1 MYVLH
6 CRLDGGN
13 LDLSP
18 TSNKPRITC
27 LEIVF
32 FIKVVYDDHDLQ
44 CKLVTKKMSKKYK
57 IIFRKIII
65 FNFSKNREK
74 KSRKIVKN
82 STTQFVLF

>member
-57 IIFRKIII
+57 IIFRKII

-82 STTQFVLF
+82 SITQFVLF